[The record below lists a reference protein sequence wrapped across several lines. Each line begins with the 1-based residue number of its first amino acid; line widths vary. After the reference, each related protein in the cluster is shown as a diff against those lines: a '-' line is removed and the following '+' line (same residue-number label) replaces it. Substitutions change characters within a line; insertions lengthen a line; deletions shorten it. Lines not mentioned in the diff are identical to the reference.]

1 MVYIVTNSIFPSH
14 RAPEAGKKF
23 LEQLKKYAEDE
34 SLGETLV
41 NAAVK
46 TTTCGIRVLN
56 VTTVKKGKLEES
68 LTRGNEI
75 LAMYNE
81 IEGFEYTMEVWQEP
95 AEALA
100 TLGLKMPE

>member
-1 MVYIVTNSIFPSH
+1 MVYIVTTIIFPSH
-14 RAPEAGKKF
+14 KAPEAAKKF
-23 LEQLKKYAEDE
+23 LEALSKYPEDE
-34 SLGETLV
+34 SLGETAV
-41 NAAVK
+41 NAAIK
-46 TTTCGIRVLN
+46 TSTFGIRVLN
-56 VTTVKKGKLEES
+56 VATVKKGKLEES

-100 TLGLKMPE
+100 TLGMKMPE

>member
-1 MVYIVTNSIFPSH
+1 MVYVVTNIIFPSH
-14 RAPEAGKKF
+14 KAPETAKKF
-23 LEQLKKYAEDE
+23 LEQLSKYPDDE
-34 SLGETLV
+34 SLGETAV

-56 VTTVKKGKLEES
+56 VSTVKKGKLEES

-81 IEGFEYTMEVWQEP
+81 IEGFEYTMEVWSEP

-100 TLGLKMPE
+100 TLGMKMPK

>member
-1 MVYIVTNSIFPSH
+1 MVYVVTNIIFPSH

-46 TTTCGIRVLN
+46 TTTCGIRV
-56 VTTVKKGKLEES
+56 VTVSKINKGKLEET

-75 LAMYNE
+75 LAMFNG
-81 IEGFEYTMEVWQEP
+81 IEGFEYSYEVWSE
-95 AEALA
+95 AGEALA
-100 TLGLKMPE
+100 TLGMKMPE

>member
-1 MVYIVTNSIFPSH
+1 MVYIFTTAIFPSH
-14 RAPEAGKKF
+14 KAPEAAKMF
-23 LEQLKKYAEDE
+23 LEQLSKYPDDE

-46 TTTCGIRVLN
+46 TTTCGIRVVSVSKVN
-56 VTTVKKGKLEES
+56 KGKLEES

-81 IEGFEYTMEVWQEP
+81 IEGFEYSHEVWSE
-95 AEALA
+95 AGEALA
-100 TLGLKMPE
+100 TLGMKMPE